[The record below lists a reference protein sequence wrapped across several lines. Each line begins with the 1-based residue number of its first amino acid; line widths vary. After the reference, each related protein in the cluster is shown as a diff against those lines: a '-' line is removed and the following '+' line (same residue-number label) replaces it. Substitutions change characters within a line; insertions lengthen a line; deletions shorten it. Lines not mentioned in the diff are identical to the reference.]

1 MNHPGVFYSYRTWRG
16 LYGRI
21 QLGVYELEG
30 RVPSR
35 MEVYQGAAPDN
46 YAPMQV
52 FPDQSLILLI
62 MADTNSVVVQTS
74 SDGVNWTDEIEV
86 DPQKRYGSTFYHRYA
101 ARGFRV
107 KNLIPGAVGNYQIGW
122 FA

>member
-1 MNHPGVFYSYRTWRG
+1 MMHRGVFYSYRTWRG

-21 QLGVYELEG
+21 QLSIPELVG

-35 MEVYQGAAPDN
+35 LEVYSGAAPDN
-46 YAPMQV
+46 YAPMTV
-52 FPDQSLILLI
+52 FPDQSLTLLI
-62 MADTNSVVVQTS
+62 MADINSIVVQTS
-74 SDGVNWTDEIEV
+74 SDAVNWTDEMEI
-86 DPQKRYGSTFYHRYA
+86 DPQKRYGSTFYRRYA

-107 KNLIPGAVGNYQIGW
+107 KNLIPGAVGNYQILW